1 VRASKIFVCVVVL
14 LAACSSAAGG
24 KTTPSSTK
32 VPLSSFHGQW
42 CAVAQNFIATIKSFG
57 FDKLS
62 DPGYADSLR
71 AEADG
76 FDSLADSVNQA
87 GYASQAVTIRD
98 LSYGIK
104 QMADSMNVTGGN
116 LLSEIQQLTQSVKEL
131 RQKSNVAI
139 GIMGAC

>member
-1 VRASKIFVCVVVL
+1 MRETTIASALVL
-14 LAACSSAAGG
+14 LAACSSGAGG
-24 KTTPSSTK
+24 KTASPSAQ

-42 CAVAQNFIATIKSFG
+42 CAVAQNFVASINDFG
-57 FDKLS
+57 LNKLS

-76 FDSLADSVNQA
+76 FDSLADSVGQA

-104 QMADSMNVTGGN
+104 RLADSLNVTATD
-116 LLSEIQQLTQSVKEL
+116 LLSEMQQLTQSVKEL
-131 RQKSNVAI
+131 SQKATVAI
-139 GIMGAC
+139 GIMGKC

>member
-1 VRASKIFVCVVVL
+1 VRGRVTIACFVL
-14 LAACSSAAGG
+14 LAACSSGGAA
-24 KTTPSSTK
+24 KSTSPHAQ

-42 CAVAQNFIATIKSFG
+42 CAVAHNFVATINEFG
-57 FDKLS
+57 LNKLS

-76 FDSLADSVNQA
+76 FDSLADSLVQA

-104 QMADSMNVTGGN
+104 QLADSMNVTATD
-116 LLSEIQQLTQSVKEL
+116 LLSEMQHLSQSVKEL
-131 RQKSNVAI
+131 SQKATVAI
-139 GIMGAC
+139 GIMGKC